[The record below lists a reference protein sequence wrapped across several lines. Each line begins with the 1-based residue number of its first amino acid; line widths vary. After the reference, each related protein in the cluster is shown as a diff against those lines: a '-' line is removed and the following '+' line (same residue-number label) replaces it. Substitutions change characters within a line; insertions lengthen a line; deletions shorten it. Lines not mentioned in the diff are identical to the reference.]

1 MSERVL
7 VVDDDDS
14 IRELVSLALSDEG
27 YDVVSAPDGAMA
39 FDLIAERQPNVILL
53 DLRMPIMDGWEF
65 LDAYRKRP
73 GPHAPV
79 IALTAAREVGNT
91 IPEIGADAF
100 LSKPFDLEDLLN
112 LVDHHLHP
120 LTGDPATI

>member
-1 MSERVL
+1 MTKRIL

-27 YDVVSAPDGAMA
+27 YEVISAPDGAMA
-39 FDLIAERQPNVILL
+39 FDLICEQPPHVILL

-65 LDAYRKRP
+65 LDAYRKAP

-91 IPEIGADAF
+91 TPEIGADAF
-100 LSKPFDLEDLLN
+100 LSKPFDLDDLLS
-112 LVDHHLHP
+112 LVDQQVHL
-120 LTGDPATI
+120 LDG